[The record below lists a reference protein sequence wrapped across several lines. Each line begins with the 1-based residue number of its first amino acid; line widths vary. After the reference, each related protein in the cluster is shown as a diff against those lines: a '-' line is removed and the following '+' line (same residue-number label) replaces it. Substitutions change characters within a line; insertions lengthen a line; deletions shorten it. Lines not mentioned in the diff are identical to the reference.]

1 MRALELSIVLSL
13 VVYLV
18 YLLSPL
24 RGDYIWLSY
33 VPLLC
38 LPVVAFHLLLEG
50 YRWQMLPVYLLL
62 CASVLYALAAPLKDA
77 QLQYLAGLIALG
89 CLGLGIILT
98 TVFPVFQLPTPT
110 GPHAV
115 GAQIRHLVDAA
126 RQEPAD
132 PGKPREL
139 MVQIWYPA
147 EASSRGKIAPYR

>member
-77 QLQYLAGLIALG
+77 QLQYLERLFALG
-89 CLGLGIILT
+89 FFGFCIYIIR
-98 TVFPVFQLPTPT
+98 V
-110 GPHAV
+110 
-115 GAQIRHLVDAA
+115 
-126 RQEPAD
+126 
-132 PGKPREL
+132 
-139 MVQIWYPA
+139 
-147 EASSRGKIAPYR
+147 